1 MKLASGCIHP
11 NFKTM
16 GRCHQKS
23 ITVAL
28 QKNKCPQFFKTRK
41 QKLFRLWTYQINHN
55 TRMHSSRMRTSRP
68 LTVCWSLLPGGVS
81 ALVGDVCSGGGLAWR
96 GLAQGGYIPVCT
108 EADPLPPV
116 DRQTPVKILPWP
128 NFVAAGKNEDK
139 LKAILLFPTWD
150 YFMFYKPEFG
160 NRKPEMWTIF
170 SLQGQAFP
178 RFTMS
183 SRDQK
188 KLSILHY

>member
-1 MKLASGCIHP
+1 MNLSSPSLTAMKLASGCIHP

-81 ALVGDVCSGGGLAWR
+81 ALVGDVCSGGGGWPGGVWPR
-96 GLAQGGYIPVCT
+96 GGISQYAL
-108 EADPLPPV
+108 
-116 DRQTPVKILPWP
+116 RQTPSPL
-128 NFVAAGKNEDK
+128 
-139 LKAILLFPTWD
+139 
-150 YFMFYKPEFG
+150 
-160 NRKPEMWTIF
+160 WTDRR
-170 SLQGQAFP
+170 L
-178 RFTMS
+178 
-183 SRDQK
+183 
-188 KLSILHY
+188 